1 MKLVVG
7 LGNPGYAYKN
17 TRHNTGYLFVD
28 ELKRIN
34 KSTNPQIHK
43 SDSFMNESGVFV
55 NKLVQKYNIDLSN
68 LFIVH
73 DDLDIALG
81 EYKIQF
87 GKGPKDHNGLR
98 SIDEELG
105 SDQYWHIRIGVD
117 NRSGDNRPLGE
128 EYVLQDFTDDERQIL
143 DKAIKEAC
151 KKLETLFANTK

>member
-1 MKLVVG
+1 MKLVIG
-7 LGNPGYAYKN
+7 LGNPGLEYVN
-17 TRHNTGYLFVD
+17 TRHNTGFLFVD
-28 ELKRIN
+28 ELKKVN
-34 KSTNPQIHK
+34 KSANLQIHK

-55 NKLVQKYNIDLSN
+55 NKLVQKYNLDLSN

-81 EYKIQF
+81 EYKIQS

-117 NRSGDNRPLGE
+117 NRPADNRPLGE
-128 EYVLQDFTDDERQIL
+128 EYVLQDFSNVEKNIL
-143 DKAIKEAC
+143 EKVIKQAC
-151 KKLETLFANTK
+151 KKLETLLTNTK